1 MLYVRERERERER
14 VCVVQCF
21 GVKTFTASFRTDAF
35 VNQCGHHSPEI
46 DGTPLTHHT
55 QKGPEPAL
63 QKFMNMN
70 KEIKRKIVTLL
81 WPFTHRQPLLLDG
94 TGIWWY

>member
-1 MLYVRERERERER
+1 MCEREREGER
-14 VCVVQCF
+14 VCVVQSF
-21 GVKTFTASFRTDAF
+21 SVKTFTASFRTDAY
-35 VNQCGHHSPEI
+35 VNQCGHHGPVM

-55 QKGPEPAL
+55 QKGPELAL

-70 KEIKRKIVTLL
+70 KEINAKSLRYCGNSRTENLC
-81 WPFTHRQPLLLDG
+81 FQTG